1 MSPNPNQAAKPGAK
15 QPTAAEKAAAE
26 LAKLVESITKRTD
39 LLIPEG
45 FKQAESGAISAMERT
60 VTTLKGLLKNPK
72 LPKDVSLDIQRQI
85 QKIESSGYKYYIN
98 DCLKKAR
105 TAALAHDDKMKNNMV
120 KLARDTLPKALSAG
134 AGNDF
139 KDMVTKIIE
148 VIQLTGTPVVGAD
161 GTKAKPV
168 DKNAPPPPPN
178 RAKLPEEE
186 SDKKPQ

>member
-1 MSPNPNQAAKPGAK
+1 MSPNPKQAAKPGAK

-105 TAALAHDDKMKNNMV
+105 TAALAHDDKLKNNMV

-148 VIQLTGTPVVGAD
+148 VIQFTGTPVVGAD
-161 GTKAKPV
+161 GTKAKPI

-178 RAKLPEEE
+178 RAKLPE
-186 SDKKPQ
+186 